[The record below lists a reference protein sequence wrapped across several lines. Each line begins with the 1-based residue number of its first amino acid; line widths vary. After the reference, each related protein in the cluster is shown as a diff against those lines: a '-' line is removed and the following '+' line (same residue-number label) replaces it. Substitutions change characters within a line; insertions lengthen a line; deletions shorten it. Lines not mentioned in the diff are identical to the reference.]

1 LRLVRAG
8 LKSGVPVQPVRHPVV
23 LAVAATTSAVLPVFL
38 LGALSVQMTRAL
50 DFKETGV
57 GLAVAV
63 FFAGAAVGSLVS
75 GHVAERTGI
84 SSVMRLGTL
93 GSACCLAAIAI
104 AARSLLVLMLILA
117 FAGLADGLI
126 QPAVNAFLSGRV
138 AAGRQG
144 FAFGVKQSA
153 VPLSTLLGG
162 LAVPAIALTVG
173 WRWAFAASAVLA
185 LAAVAA
191 LPSRRRLHA
200 PAADDRHAPVDVPGQ
215 RADGH
220 RSLSSTAILVWPLV
234 ALAVAG
240 GIAAGAANALGT
252 FLVSASVS
260 AHFAEGLAGLLAA
273 AGSVCS
279 ILTRVTITTWAGRRE
294 GNLFAV
300 VAIMLTFGAA
310 GYALLASEKPILMV
324 FGALIAFAGG
334 WGWNGLFTYAVVRS
348 HPHSPA
354 KATGITQAGIFVGAV
369 IIPSAFGLLVD
380 RVSYTAAW
388 SLAAGLALAA
398 AAVMVA
404 GGRLLIA
411 HGARGSTGDDVAYPP
426 TLQGSTSQEVL
437 PKSG

>member
-1 LRLVRAG
+1 M
-8 LKSGVPVQPVRHPVV
+8 QPVRHPVV
-23 LAVAATTSAVLPVFL
+23 LAVAATTAAVLPVFL

-63 FFAGAAVGSLVS
+63 FFAGAAAGSLLS
-75 GHVAERTGI
+75 GHVAERIGI

-104 AARSLLVLMLILA
+104 AARSLVVLMLILA

-138 AAGRQG
+138 AASRQG

-185 LAAVAA
+185 LTAAAA
-191 LPSRRRLHA
+191 MPSRRRLHT
-200 PAADDRHAPVDVPGQ
+200 PTGDDRDAPVNVAGQ
-215 RADGH
+215 RQDGY
-220 RSLSSTAILVWPLV
+220 RSQPATTILVWPLV

-240 GIAAGAANALGT
+240 GIASGAANALGT

-260 AHFAEGLAGLLAA
+260 AHFAEGMAGLLAA
-273 AGSVCS
+273 AGSVFS
-279 ILTRVTITTWAGRRE
+279 ILTRVTITSWSGRRE
-294 GNLFAV
+294 GNLFAI

-310 GYALLASEKPILMV
+310 GYGLLASEEPILMV

-348 HPHSPA
+348 HPRSPA
-354 KATGITQAGIFVGAV
+354 RATGITQAGIFVGAV

-388 SLAAGLALAA
+388 TLAAGLALAA

-404 GGRLLIA
+404 GGRLLA
-411 HGARGSTGDDVAYPP
+411 HGAARAAGDGVRNAPP
-426 TLQGSTSQEVL
+426 LQGSASQGVL